1 MRRIFLT
8 GATGIM
14 GMAGL
19 HELMQTRYPDGA
31 PQITVLARDTKTNR
45 SKLASFISRG
55 VEVIWGDLTN
65 PSDVERGV
73 KDADVVLHVG
83 GMVSPQADWYPELTY
98 KVNVGSMRNI
108 ISAALRRQSAGHA
121 VRVVYIGSV
130 SQYGNRPEGVH
141 WGRTGDP
148 ISIAAFDNYALS
160 KSDAERMLAESGLK
174 EWVSLRQTGIL
185 YPRILL
191 KGSDPISFHVP
202 VRGCLEW
209 VTNEDSGRL
218 LAAVSSPDVPSDFW
232 CRFYNIG
239 GGESYRLTNYD
250 FVQLTLQSVGCPP
263 ASKVFG
269 RNWFATRNFHGMWFE
284 DSDLLDSILRFRS
297 GEKLPEFMDRIKR
310 GLPWYFRLAPLA
322 PAWIIRKAMKRV
334 ANNRVLG
341 PLRWIAEDN
350 KDRVFAAF
358 GTEED
363 YRSIPT
369 WEDDAEWSLSSE
381 PSRLDHGYDEN
392 KPESELTLA
401 DMQEAARYRGGR
413 CLADDMKTGDIDT
426 PLGWECSEGH
436 RFTLRPRTVLKGGH
450 WCPECLAAISRDP
463 HELYRLG
470 KRNPFLGQITGK

>member
-174 EWVSLRQTGIL
+174 EWVT
-185 YPRILL
+185 
-191 KGSDPISFHVP
+191 H
-202 VRGCLEW
+202 
-209 VTNEDSGRL
+209 EDSGRL

-263 ASKVFG
+263 AS
-269 RNWFATRNFHGMWFE
+269 
-284 DSDLLDSILRFRS
+284 
-297 GEKLPEFMDRIKR
+297 
-310 GLPWYFRLAPLA
+310 
-322 PAWIIRKAMKRV
+322 
-334 ANNRVLG
+334 
-341 PLRWIAEDN
+341 
-350 KDRVFAAF
+350 
-358 GTEED
+358 
-363 YRSIPT
+363 
-369 WEDDAEWSLSSE
+369 
-381 PSRLDHGYDEN
+381 
-392 KPESELTLA
+392 
-401 DMQEAARYRGGR
+401 
-413 CLADDMKTGDIDT
+413 
-426 PLGWECSEGH
+426 
-436 RFTLRPRTVLKGGH
+436 
-450 WCPECLAAISRDP
+450 
-463 HELYRLG
+463 
-470 KRNPFLGQITGK
+470 